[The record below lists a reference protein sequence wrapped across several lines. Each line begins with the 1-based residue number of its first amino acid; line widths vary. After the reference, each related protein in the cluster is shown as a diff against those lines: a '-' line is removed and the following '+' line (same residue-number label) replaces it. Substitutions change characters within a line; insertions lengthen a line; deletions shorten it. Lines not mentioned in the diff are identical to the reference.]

1 LRKLLKKNLRKF
13 RSNLYLDVHRDIPH
27 CRAFVSGAGRSGTT
41 WLAEIIASEICGRII
56 FEPFYARVIE
66 NVGLEPLPYM
76 PPSVRNEPLL
86 AYCHNVVTG
95 RIRHEWIDQQVTLL
109 FPKYRV
115 VKEVRS
121 NFFLKWFT
129 HNFPTVPIL
138 FIIRHPC
145 AVVLSRMQ
153 FSRIED
159 GWDPDS
165 DIDFYLSQKEL
176 VSEFLSDKLEIIEKA
191 KTTEERH
198 ALYWCINNLVPLK
211 QFSRGQ
217 LNVFFYENL
226 CAHPNIELPRIFET
240 INHRYD
246 DARFIRYYEKPASTT
261 LHTSAIIT
269 GEDKIARWRTALSPG
284 QICNIL
290 KIVRAFGLDYLYGDS
305 VMPVSS
311 DCFRVLSLQGCT
323 CPPYSL
329 AGEPDS

>member
-1 LRKLLKKNLRKF
+1 MQHDSTLNPSTIVRAFSLRKLLKKNLRKF
-13 RSNLYLDVHRDIPH
+13 RSNLYLDVHTDIPH

-41 WLAEIIASEICGRII
+41 WVAEIIASEIHGRII
-56 FEPFYARVIE
+56 FEPFYARVIK
-66 NVGLEPLPYM
+66 NFGLGPLPYM

-95 RIRHEWIDQQVTLL
+95 RIRHEWIDRQVNHF
-109 FPKYRV
+109 FPEYRV

-129 HNFPTVPIL
+129 YNFPTVPIL

-153 FSRIED
+153 YSRIED
-159 GWDPDS
+159 GWDPDL
-165 DIDFYLSQKEL
+165 DIDFYLSQEEL
-176 VSEFLSDKLEIIEKA
+176 VSEFLVDKLEIIEKA

-198 ALYWCINNLVPLK
+198 AIYWCINNLVPLK
-211 QFSRGQ
+211 QFRGDP

-226 CAHPNIELPRIFET
+226 CAHPDIELPRIFQT

-246 DARFIRYYEKPASTT
+246 DARFSGYSERPASTI

-269 GEDKIARWRTALSPG
+269 GEDKIARWRTALSPD
-284 QICNIL
+284 QIRNVL
-290 KIVRAFGLDYLYGDS
+290 GIVRAFGLDHLYGDS
-305 VMPVSS
+305 VMPIHK
-311 DCFRVLSLQGCT
+311 DCTKYC
-323 CPPYSL
+323 
-329 AGEPDS
+329 